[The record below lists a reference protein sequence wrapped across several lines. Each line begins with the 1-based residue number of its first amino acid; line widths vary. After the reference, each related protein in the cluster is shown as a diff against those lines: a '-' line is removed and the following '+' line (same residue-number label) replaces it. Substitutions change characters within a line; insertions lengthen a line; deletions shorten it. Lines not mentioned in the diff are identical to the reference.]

1 MRLGRYPCNLK
12 AGSKA
17 AQVYGEDVIWERHR
31 HRYEVS
37 NDHRERLAKAGMIF
51 CGVSPDGK
59 LVEMIELVDHPFFL
73 ASQFHPELKS
83 RPDNPHP
90 LFVGLVDAAIQEH
103 ARRADKLNGKAP
115 ETGDGTATPALPH
128 TMAKAK

>member
-1 MRLGRYPCNLK
+1 
-12 AGSKA
+12 
-17 AQVYGEDVIWERHR
+17 
-31 HRYEVS
+31 
-37 NDHRERLAKAGMIF
+37 MIF